1 MKTNGNSGVLKGE
14 KQMKP
19 KKEPHEKMTT
29 KSNGLSSTQ
38 EVLYDEEFRKADNA
52 SKNQEK
58 KENEKKNFL

>member
-1 MKTNGNSGVLKGE
+1 
-14 KQMKP
+14 MKP

-58 KENEKKNFL
+58 KGNEKKNFL